1 MARTVLSGP
10 LTAKG
15 YEQITSLAS
24 ATSLTV
30 PAGAW
35 IAIIQAEDNN
45 VRWRSDGT
53 APTISVG
60 VVLAAEEELVLQGAA
75 LLAAI
80 EFIQEA
86 AAKLNVQYFG
96 G

>member
-1 MARTVLSGP
+1 MARLVLQGP
-10 LTAKG
+10 LIDKG
-15 YEQITSLAS
+15 YEQITSLATA
-24 ATSLTV
+24 ATLTV

-53 APTISVG
+53 DPEVAVG
-60 VVLAAEEELVLQGAA
+60 MVLAAEEELVLQGAA
-75 LLAAI
+75 LLAAVK
-80 EFIQEA
+80 FIQEA